1 MRILAFLNQ
10 KGGVAKTTSVRNI
23 AEFLKSQNKK
33 VLLIDLDP
41 QSNLTASFGENKR
54 LIENTI
60 YSLFKQQVDKSDYDI
75 HDFIVTLQGIDIIRN
90 NLKFS
95 KADLEFGSAM
105 SREVILKKI
114 LRNLL
119 PTEYDYVLLDCPP
132 ALNLITYNA
141 LVACDKVY
149 IPLEAE
155 SFSLEGVADML
166 DTVEEIK
173 NDLNSSLVIGGVFIT
188 RFKTQTNLHKTIIA
202 SLKEYFPTEL
212 MNTYIREN
220 VTVGEANAMKKSI
233 IEYASNSNGAIDYR
247 NLGRELIERE
257 GI

>member
-23 AEFLKSQNKK
+23 AEFLKSQHKK
-33 VLLIDLDP
+33 ILLIDLDP

-54 LIENTI
+54 TLQETI
-60 YSLFKQQVDKSDYDI
+60 YQLFKLQVERVDYDI
-75 HDFIVTLQGIDIIRN
+75 HKFIVNIQGIDIIRN

-95 KADLEFGSAM
+95 KADLEFGNAM

-119 PTEYDYVLLDCPP
+119 PSDYDYILLDCPP

-166 DTVEEIK
+166 DTVEEIRS
-173 NDLNSSLVIGGVFIT
+173 DLNGSLSIGGVFIT
-188 RFKTQTNLHKTIIA
+188 RFKIQTNLHKTIIA

-212 MNTYIREN
+212 MNTYVREN
-220 VTVGEANAMKKSI
+220 ITVGEANAMKKSI
-233 IEYASNSNGAIDYR
+233 LEYSPNSNGAIDYR
-247 NLGRELIERE
+247 NLGREIIQRE

>member
-1 MRILAFLNQ
+1 MKILAFLNQ

-23 AEFLKSQNKK
+23 AEYLISQKRK

-54 LIENTI
+54 TLQETI
-60 YSLFKQQVDKSDYDI
+60 YQLFKHQVNRVDYSI
-75 HDFIVTLQGIDIIRN
+75 HDFIVSFNGIDLIRN

-95 KADLEFGSAM
+95 KADLEFGNAM

-114 LRNLL
+114 LRNLE
-119 PTEYDYVLLDCPP
+119 PSEYDYILLDCPP

-166 DTVEEIK
+166 DTVEEIRS
-173 NDLNSSLVIGGVFIT
+173 DLNSSLSIGGVFIT
-188 RFKTQTNLHKTIIA
+188 RFKTQTNLHKTIIS
-202 SLKEYFPTEL
+202 SLKEYFPKEL
-212 MNTYIREN
+212 MSTYIREN
-220 VTVGEANAMKKSI
+220 VTVGESNAMKKSI
-233 IEYASNSNGAIDYR
+233 LEYAPNSNGAIDYR
-247 NLGRELIERE
+247 NLGREIIQRE
-257 GI
+257 EI